1 MVTKQRRVV
10 VAKMFDERDVFL
22 SNFKANMVVI
32 VAVGQD
38 AAIITV
44 ISTSVFMGS
53 INTANKKIAGMIK
66 SLSAIR

>member
-1 MVTKQRRVV
+1 MVNKQRSVV
-10 VAKMFDERDVFL
+10 VANILDEREVFL
-22 SNFKANMVVI
+22 SYLSANMVVM

-44 ISTSVFMGS
+44 NSSSVSMGS
-53 INTANKKIAGMIK
+53 QNTQSRKIIGTIM

>member
-1 MVTKQRRVV
+1 ML
-10 VAKMFDERDVFL
+10 DESDVFL
-22 SNFKANMVVI
+22 SNLSANMVVI

-44 ISTSVFMGS
+44 NKTSVSMGS
-53 INTANKKIAGMIK
+53 QNTQSKKIAGSIR